1 MVSTKKTHPPLT
13 REKILGAAIHLFQR
27 HGFSGLGMR
36 QIADCLQIKAPSLYY
51 HFESK
56 DELARGALQ
65 QYREEQA
72 SQLSE
77 IEKLDGLTEKLHAY
91 SELFAEMLNDQNRL
105 CLYLV
110 MVREASFQQEPCV
123 SELRLFAKQNIDWL
137 EDILHTAKNKKELHE
152 SIESKRNM
160 AELLFSSLE
169 GIMATSLVDEN
180 PCESF
185 RSRTKSLINIMLF
198 ANTK

>member
-1 MVSTKKTHPPLT
+1 MVSTKKTHPQLT

-56 DELARGALQ
+56 DDLARGALQ

-72 SQLSE
+72 SQLRE

-110 MVREASFQQEPCV
+110 MVREASFQQEPCL

-137 EDILHTAKNKKELHE
+137 EDIFYKAKKDLPQ
-152 SIESKRNM
+152 SIGSERNM
-160 AELLFSSLE
+160 AEIVFASLE
-169 GIMATSLVDEN
+169 GIMATSLIDEN

-185 RSRTKSLINIMLF
+185 RSRTRSLINITLF
-198 ANTK
+198 TTTQ